1 MILFGILNIIKCAFR
16 RKLAAAVGRI
26 GVSPAQPANRIIQE
40 ILKLHENLP
49 IFAVKTNPVMT
60 HIKHYSMIPFSMNTS
75 FAATIPLIAF
85 GKPQ

>member
-1 MILFGILNIIKCAFR
+1 MILSGILNIIECAFR

-26 GVSPAQPANRIIQE
+26 GVSPAQPANRIIQG

-49 IFAVKTNPVMT
+49 IFAVKTKPLMSDV
-60 HIKHYSMIPFSMNTS
+60 KHYSIISLSLNTS